1 MLMDSGTMGLSMGL
15 QAVTPA
21 GLETFG
27 LAEGPTIL
35 TPNFAW
41 FYETSSGTALQGF
54 VGKNLR
60 TRPGWSESLERDI
73 RYGLALQTPCP
84 WVDRSPTRSVHLFV
98 EALGRVHYDT
108 GPTQRTPGKWDI

>member
-1 MLMDSGTMGLSMGL
+1 MAQFLPAGKHCMTCRLSSWLHSQMMLLDSGTMGLSMGL

-21 GLETFG
+21 GLEAFG

-41 FYETSSGTALQGF
+41 FYETSGGNVIQGF

-60 TRPGWSESLERDI
+60 TRPGWSESLERDV
-73 RYGLALQTPCP
+73 RYGM
-84 WVDRSPTRSVHLFV
+84 
-98 EALGRVHYDT
+98 
-108 GPTQRTPGKWDI
+108 